1 MGGRIPE
8 GSAFLPFALRWLPI
22 LSRKPA
28 IALEN
33 PPQPNN
39 RCGSF
44 PSFLSFEN
52 KLCCECLRFATW
64 RYRMYLD
71 TCNFSHPGLH
81 PGYQQF
87 NTCYCLSLCP
97 GLHFTSLSS
106 LETGSSRLRK
116 SDGGDQ
122 PASGG
127 KDNYLKGLGGYQF
140 PHHQIRNSEWH
151 QVLAH
156 KAALLDMI

>member
-1 MGGRIPE
+1 MGGRITE
-8 GSAFLPFALRWLPI
+8 GSAFLPFALRWLRI
-22 LSRKPA
+22 FSRS
-28 IALEN
+28 
-33 PPQPNN
+33 QPLLLKTHHNQTT
-39 RCGSF
+39 GVDPF
-44 PSFLSFEN
+44 LPFLSFEN
-52 KLCCECLRFATW
+52 KLCCVCLRFATW
-64 RYRMYLD
+64 CYRMYLD
-71 TCNFSHPGLH
+71 SCNFSHPGLH
-81 PGYQQF
+81 PRHQQF

-106 LETGSSRLRK
+106 LEAGSSRLRK

-151 QVLAH
+151 QVLPH
-156 KAALLDMI
+156 KAALLT